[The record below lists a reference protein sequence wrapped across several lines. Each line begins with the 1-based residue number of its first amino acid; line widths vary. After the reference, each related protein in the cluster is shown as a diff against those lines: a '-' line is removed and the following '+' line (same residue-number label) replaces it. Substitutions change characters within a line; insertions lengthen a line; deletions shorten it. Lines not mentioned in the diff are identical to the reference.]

1 MVALA
6 LKKGLKFSIE
16 KPVSLDF
23 VYFSIISCPRLQSHK
38 TGLKQTVAIFS
49 DTKLDGSFP
58 TRHILI
64 ADYASPY
71 SLDQNQK
78 SRKVAFLVKRFSKH
92 FSTISKQQWKL
103 NLELSYKNQS
113 LYVFFFFVFETHFKD
128 CSFYSPI
135 LLILWFRYLQTC
147 IEENCLYLPKCP
159 KNSKKNP
166 FSSNLQASKFQK
178 FSLQCLSWGHPR
190 SHRTKQKVNFR
201 DRKTVNK
208 SAWIKACQSMC
219 RGTFH
224 QD

>member
-78 SRKVAFLVKRFSKH
+78 SRKVAFLVRHFSKH
-92 FSTISKQQWKL
+92 FSTISKQQQKL

-113 LYVFFFFVFETHFKD
+113 LYVFFFFVFEHFNT
-128 CSFYSPI
+128 FQRLFILFTYSSYSLVQI
-135 LLILWFRYLQTC
+135 LTNMHRGKLFV
-147 IEENCLYLPKCP
+147 
-159 KNSKKNP
+159 
-166 FSSNLQASKFQK
+166 SS
-178 FSLQCLSWGHPR
+178 
-190 SHRTKQKVNFR
+190 
-201 DRKTVNK
+201 
-208 SAWIKACQSMC
+208 
-219 RGTFH
+219 
-224 QD
+224 